1 MWKQLKNRT
10 KAQYYPP
17 FREHIDE
24 HIKYMSISAGTM
36 AALVSGEPPNLQSN
50 GFRVDGTAFP
60 RFRLMLKVQT
70 LTIESIEGVL

>member
-1 MWKQLKNRT
+1 MEAIKKPNQGAVL
-10 KAQYYPP
+10 PP
-17 FREHIDE
+17 FRVHIDE